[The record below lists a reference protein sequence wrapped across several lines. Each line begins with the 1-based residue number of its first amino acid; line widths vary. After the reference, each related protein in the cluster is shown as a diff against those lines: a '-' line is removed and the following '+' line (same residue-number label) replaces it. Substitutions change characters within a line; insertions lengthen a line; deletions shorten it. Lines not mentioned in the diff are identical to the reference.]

1 MIDKAVVAICTR
13 NRPKDLERCLRS
25 VREAGSH
32 NRKIYVVDSSEGSD
46 SEAVC
51 KMLGDFEFVITYLRC
66 TPGLTIQRNHL
77 VSSLPSDTSVVHF
90 IDDDSVPNP
99 GYFQSIE
106 EAFQSNPEAIGV
118 GGAILNL
125 PVQKW
130 RILDRIFGV
139 SSKRQGVVLRSGVNI
154 LNFTGFQREV
164 DWLSGCSMSFLYDV
178 LKICKFDE
186 MRAGNGI
193 GEDVDFCLR
202 AKEHGKLIW
211 TPSATQLHLQ
221 SPINRLG
228 YKENRQRVLA
238 HRLKLAS
245 DKLGRVNKA
254 LVRVSFLY
262 EDINTSIKPFIKRI
276 LKISE

>member
-1 MIDKAVVAICTR
+1 MINQAVVAICTR
-13 NRPKDLERCLRS
+13 NRPKDLERCLRA
-25 VREAGSH
+25 VREAGSSR
-32 NRKIYVVDSSEGSD
+32 RKIYVVDSSEGSE

-51 KMLGDFEFVITYLRC
+51 RMLGDSEFMITYMKC
-66 TPGLTIQRNHL
+66 SPGLTIQRNHL
-77 VSSLPSDTSVVHF
+77 VSSLPLDTSIVHF

-106 EAFQSNPEAIGV
+106 ETFQIHPEAIGV

-125 PVQKW
+125 PAQKW

-154 LNFTGFQREV
+154 LNFNGNQREV
-164 DWLSGCSMSFLYDV
+164 DWLSGCSMSFRYGV

-211 TPSATQLHLQ
+211 TPSASQLHLQ

-228 YKENRQRVLA
+228 YKENRKRVFA

-245 DKLGRVNKA
+245 DKLGGVNKVV
-254 LVRVSFLY
+254 VRVSFFY
-262 EDINTSIKPFIKRI
+262 EAVNSSIKPVIKKL
-276 LKISE
+276 LKIGG